1 MGLIRSQLELPKL
14 SLLLSE
20 LGSYS
25 ASKNSVGQLLKIYP
39 LPKDITNTI
48 FGQFMLFHRSYP
60 PLPPSNNV
68 GKANSY
74 HILIKFTKCLEF
86 NIFSGRG

>member
-1 MGLIRSQLELPKL
+1 MGLIRSQLELPKW

-20 LGSYS
+20 LGSYN
-25 ASKNSVGQLLKIYP
+25 ASKNSLGRLLKIYP

-48 FGQFMLFHRSYP
+48 FGQFMLFHRSSP

>member
-1 MGLIRSQLELPKL
+1 MGLIRSQLELPKW

-20 LGSYS
+20 LGSYNV
-25 ASKNSVGQLLKIYP
+25 SKNSLGRLLKIYP

-48 FGQFMLFHRSYP
+48 FGQFLLFHRSSP
-60 PLPPSNNV
+60 PLPPSSNV

-86 NIFSGRG
+86 NIFWGRG